1 MPKTK
6 DIKLEPEEVTN
17 ETVFEFARQL
27 SEKVDIIIKKLKTPR
42 TYDVSEEIAETNKLY
57 FDVLCSGIKGTTVR
71 TTPMF
76 KLATKTWRDF
86 KEARIQYSKLLK
98 IIDEYNL
105 KDMIEK
111 QSMKKK
117 TPIPSVIL
125 LLSQVK
131 EDCRAILQYC
141 KK

>member
-6 DIKLEPEEVTN
+6 DIKSEPEEVTN
-17 ETVFEFARQL
+17 ETVFEFTRQL
-27 SEKVDIIIKKLKTPR
+27 SEKVDTIIKKLKTPG
-42 TYDVSEEIAETNKLY
+42 TYDVSEEIIEANKLY
-57 FDVLCSGIKGTTVR
+57 FDVLCSVEVPRVR
-71 TTPMF
+71 TTHMF
-76 KLATKTWRDF
+76 DLAMRTWKDY
-86 KEARIQYSKLLK
+86 KEARVQYTKLLK

-105 KDMIEK
+105 KDMIET

-131 EDCRAILQYC
+131 EDCRAILKYC